1 MPPSSITSPSSRT
14 LSDSARARRL
24 SLALAAVA
32 IAVAVAVVLLPTD
45 RRAAGRI
52 DATSAPAQPT
62 VFHEPIVV
70 QGHAVG
76 RLQAAGQAEVG
87 LRSHFFND
95 PQVIK
100 GARGAPLP

>member
-24 SLALAAVA
+24 SLALAAIAVAIA
-32 IAVAVAVVLLPTD
+32 IAVALLPTD
-45 RRAAGRI
+45 RHAAGRI

-62 VFHEPIVV
+62 VYDEPIVV
-70 QGHAVG
+70 HGHAVG
-76 RLQAAGQAEVG
+76 RLQAEVG
-87 LRSHFFND
+87 RLELFDD
-95 PQVIK
+95 PQVVK

>member
-24 SLALAAVA
+24 SLALAAIAIAIA
-32 IAVAVAVVLLPTD
+32 IAVALLPTD
-45 RRAAGRI
+45 RHAAGRI
-52 DATSAPAQPT
+52 DATSAPAPPT
-62 VFHEPIVV
+62 VYDEPIVV

-76 RLQAAGQAEVG
+76 RLEAEVG

>member
-24 SLALAAVA
+24 SLALAAIAVAIAIA
-32 IAVAVAVVLLPTD
+32 IAVALLPTD

-62 VFHEPIVV
+62 VFDEPIVV

-76 RLQAAGQAEVG
+76 RLQAEVG
-87 LRSHFFND
+87 RLELFDD
-95 PQVIK
+95 PQVVK